1 MITAA
6 ISLPL
11 AAKAASRAA
20 RSLKGTVMVLAA
32 TPLGTPGL
40 SGTPKV
46 AAPLPGFDQQA
57 VVMAHDNSL

>member
-11 AAKAASRAA
+11 AAKAAARAA

-46 AAPLPGFDQQA
+46 AAPLPA
-57 VVMAHDNSL
+57 LTSRLS